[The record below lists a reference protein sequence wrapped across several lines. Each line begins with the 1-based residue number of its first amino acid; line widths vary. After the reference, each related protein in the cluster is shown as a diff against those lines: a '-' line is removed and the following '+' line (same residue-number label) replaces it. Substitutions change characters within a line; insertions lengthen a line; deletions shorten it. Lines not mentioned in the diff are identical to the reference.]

1 MRFGVLGTGMVGQA
15 IAGKL
20 VDLGHETMMG
30 ARQMGNA
37 KATAWASEAGELALE
52 GSFADAAAHG
62 EMLVNAT
69 AGVASLEALEAAGA
83 ENLEGKVLID
93 IANPLDFSKGMP
105 PTFSVCNTDS
115 LAEQIQRTF
124 PRARVVKAL
133 NTITAAVMIEPAL
146 VPGDHNVFI
155 CGNDEGAKAS
165 VSQLLATFGWPA
177 GTVIDIG
184 DISGAR
190 ATEMYL
196 ALWLRLLQKAG
207 TAQLNV
213 EVHVTSQAG

>member
-20 VDLGHETMMG
+20 VELGHETMMG
-30 ARQMGNA
+30 SRRAGNA
-37 KATAWASEAGELALE
+37 KATAWASEAGGLGLE
-52 GSFADAAAHG
+52 GSFAEAAMHG

-69 AGVASLEALEAAGA
+69 SGVASLEALDAAGA
-83 ENLEGKVLID
+83 GNLAGKVLID
-93 IANPLDFSKGMP
+93 VANPLDFSKGMP

-124 PRARVVKAL
+124 PEARVVKTL
-133 NTITAAVMIEPAL
+133 NTVNAAVMVDPGL
-146 VPGDHNVFI
+146 VPGEHNVFI
-155 CGNDEGAKAS
+155 CGNDDGAKAS
-165 VSQLLATFGWPA
+165 VSQLLAAFGWPA
-177 GTVIDIG
+177 GNVIDIG

-213 EVHVTSQAG
+213 EVHVASQTG